1 MICILV
7 VVSNMFDFHPEFGED
22 SHFDYVFLFKW
33 VETTNQVYIFVL
45 NIDYTYLQYKQNRE
59 ASPNSQWIWNWAL
72 TIPELFF
79 VGVLYVRVL
88 GGAFFLWYVAIL
100 MYSDAPY
107 VKWLIGF
114 LFSKISERDISQQG
128 IRYVELVTDESACPT
143 KKYFIWQ
150 SENSLILLWN
160 APNIYSSQKEMQSE
174 KHLELIINKIDLW
187 SI

>member
-7 VVSNMFDFHPEFGED
+7 VVSNIFDEITPNLGKMNPFWR
-22 SHFDYVFLFKW
+22 FLFKW

-45 NIDYTYLQYKQNRE
+45 NIDYTYLQYKQNIE

-143 KKYFIWQ
+143 K
-150 SENSLILLWN
+150 SILFGKARTHWFFF
-160 APNIYSSQKEMQSE
+160 EMLQTSTVA
-174 KHLELIINKIDLW
+174 KKKCKVKNTSNW
-187 SI
+187 